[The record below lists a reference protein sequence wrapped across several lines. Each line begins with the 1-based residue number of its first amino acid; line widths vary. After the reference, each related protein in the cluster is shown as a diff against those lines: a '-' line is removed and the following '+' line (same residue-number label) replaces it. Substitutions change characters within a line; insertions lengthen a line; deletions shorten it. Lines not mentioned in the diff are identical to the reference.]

1 MILKFSR
8 GLHLLGEE
16 TRPQFVATLT
26 SCEGNRTRAANAR
39 GISVRRLRN
48 KQHLYAADGVKVPE
62 PKTGMGHSCD

>member
-16 TRPQFVATLT
+16 TRPH
-26 SCEGNRTRAANAR
+26 SGNLDLLR
-39 GISVRRLRN
+39 GQQDPRRKRPGVSVRRLRN